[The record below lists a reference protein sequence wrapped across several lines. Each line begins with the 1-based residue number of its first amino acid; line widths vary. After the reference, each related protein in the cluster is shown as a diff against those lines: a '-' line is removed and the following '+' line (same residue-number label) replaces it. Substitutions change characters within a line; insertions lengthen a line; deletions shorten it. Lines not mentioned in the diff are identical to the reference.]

1 MIKSFNEYF
10 ILDELEVLKTVSNRL
25 NELKLNYMISGSV
38 ALNFYTEPRMTRDI
52 DIVIEIKKKDVEDFA
67 DLFEGDFYID
77 KEMIYYAIK
86 NRTKFNIISLR
97 NVVKIDFIIKKN
109 EEYSRLEFNR
119 RIKATINDIELYLT
133 SIEDLIIS
141 KLLWTQD
148 RYSEI
153 QFKDIS
159 NLMSNEI
166 DLEYTRKWSKIL
178 GVEDILNKALN
189 YE

>member
-10 ILDELEVLKTVSNRL
+10 ILDELEVLKTVSVRL

-52 DIVIEIKKKDVEDFA
+52 DIILEIKKRNVEDFA
-67 DLFEGDFYID
+67 DLFEGDFYVD

-86 NRTKFNIISLR
+86 NGTKFNIISIK
-97 NVVKIDFIIKKN
+97 NVVKIDFIVKRN
-109 EEYSRLEFNR
+109 DEYSKLEFNR
-119 RIKATINDIELYLT
+119 RIKAAINNIELYLT

-141 KLLWTQD
+141 KLVWTSD

-153 QFKDIS
+153 QIKDIN
-159 NLMSNEI
+159 NLLNNEI
-166 DLEYTRKWSKIL
+166 DMDYIKKWSKIM
-178 GVEDILNKALN
+178 GIEDILNKALN